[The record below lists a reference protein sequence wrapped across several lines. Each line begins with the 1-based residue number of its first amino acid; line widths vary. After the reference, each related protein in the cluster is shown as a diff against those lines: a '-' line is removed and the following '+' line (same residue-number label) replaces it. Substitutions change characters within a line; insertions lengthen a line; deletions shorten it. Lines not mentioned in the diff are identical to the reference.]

1 MVLDKKEE
9 TTLSKLAKLYEM
21 PKEFLVIAGEIEL
34 LKSNDYPNYS
44 IIAKNLQAIIDAT
57 KPGKR
62 LFKWKR

>member
-21 PKEFLVIAGEIEL
+21 PKEFLVIAVEIEL